1 MAIVGAGVVGFKL
14 LALDEPEAVFELPE
28 QRAWL
33 IETQQITKETLI
45 PTVELFGR
53 VVSPTHSRLTS
64 ILDAEVIEV
73 NVMTGQTVE
82 AGEVL
87 IRLDSRTIQTQ
98 LRLLQADVAR
108 INASLE
114 REHQRVIADREILRH
129 ENRLLKLATDA
140 MERSRTLKNRNLIS
154 QSEFDVTE
162 RVEQQARLAVTAR
175 EAAIR
180 EYDSRAA
187 VLKAELQRAQASL
200 EKAMQ
205 DLEDAEIIAPYAGRI
220 TEVHVAAGN
229 HVRNASPL
237 VDMFDHT
244 TTEIRTLIPNRYLAQ
259 VRKSITDE
267 IELEAV
273 AELDDEQLLLKLDRL
288 ASTVDPGRG
297 GVDAYFRM
305 SSNSIYPEL
314 GRSVTVLLSLSPVE
328 DASAIPYQAVYG
340 SNQVFKVNSDSLK
353 SATIKRHGQLVRNNK
368 TYIVA
373 TSSDLEADDL
383 LVTTQLNNAVDG
395 LKVEIFDSK

>member
-1 MAIVGAGVVGFKL
+1 MVGFKL

-53 VVSPTHSRLTS
+53 VVSPTYSRLTS

-114 REHQRVIADREILRH
+114 REHQRVTADREILRH
-129 ENRLLKLATDA
+129 ENRLLKLATNA

-205 DLEDAEIIAPYAGRI
+205 DLEDAEITAPYTGRI
-220 TEVHVAAGN
+220 TEIHVAAGN

-244 TTEIRTLIPNRYLAQ
+244 TTEIRTLIPNRHLAQ
-259 VRKSITDE
+259 VRKSITGE

-273 AELDDEQLLLKLDRL
+273 AELDDEQLLLKLNRL
-288 ASTVDPGRG
+288 ASTVGTGHG

-340 SNQVFKVNSDSLK
+340 SNHVFKVNSGSLK

>member
-1 MAIVGAGVVGFKL
+1 MVGYKL

-82 AGEVL
+82 AGGVL

-98 LRLLQADVAR
+98 FRLLQADVAR

-114 REHQRVIADREILRH
+114 REHQRVTADREILRH
-129 ENRLLKLATDA
+129 ENRLLELATDA
-140 MERSRTLKNRNLIS
+140 MERSRTLKSRNLIS

-162 RVEQQARLAVTAR
+162 RVEQQAHLAVTAR

-187 VLKAELQRAQASL
+187 VLEAELQRAQASL
-200 EKAMQ
+200 EKAIQ
-205 DLEDAEIIAPYAGRI
+205 DLEDTEIIAPYAGRI

-259 VRKSITDE
+259 VRKSITGE

-273 AELDDEQLLLKLDRL
+273 AEFDDEQLLLKLDRL
-288 ASTVDPGRG
+288 ASTVATGHG

-328 DASAIPYQAVYG
+328 EALAIPYQAVYG
-340 SNQVFKVNSDSLK
+340 SNQVFKVISDSLK
-353 SATIKRHGQLVRNNK
+353 SVTIKRHGQVVRNNK

-373 TSSDLEADDL
+373 TSSDLETDDL

>member
-1 MAIVGAGVVGFKL
+1 MVGYKL
-14 LALDEPEAVFELPE
+14 LALDEPEAEFELPE

-82 AGEVL
+82 AGGVL

-98 LRLLQADVAR
+98 FRLLQADVAR

-114 REHQRVIADREILRH
+114 REHQRVTADREILRH
-129 ENRLLKLATDA
+129 ENRLLELATDA
-140 MERSRTLKNRNLIS
+140 MERSRTLKSRNLIS

-162 RVEQQARLAVTAR
+162 RVEQQAHLAVTAR

-187 VLKAELQRAQASL
+187 VLEAELQRAQASL
-200 EKAMQ
+200 EKAIQ
-205 DLEDAEIIAPYAGRI
+205 DLEDTEIIAPYAGRI

-259 VRKSITDE
+259 VRKSITGE

-273 AELDDEQLLLKLDRL
+273 AEFDDEQLLLKLDRL
-288 ASTVDPGRG
+288 ASTVATGHG

-314 GRSVTVLLSLSPVE
+314 GRSVTVFLSLSPVE
-328 DASAIPYQAVYG
+328 EALAIPYQAVYG
-340 SNQVFKVNSDSLK
+340 SNQVFKVFSDSLK
-353 SATIKRHGQLVRNNK
+353 SATIKRHGQVVRNNK

>member
-1 MAIVGAGVVGFKL
+1 M
-14 LALDEPEAVFELPE
+14 
-28 QRAWL
+28 
-33 IETQQITKETLI
+33 
-45 PTVELFGR
+45 
-53 VVSPTHSRLTS
+53 
-64 ILDAEVIEV
+64 
-73 NVMTGQTVE
+73 
-82 AGEVL
+82 L

-114 REHQRVIADREILRH
+114 REHQRVTADREILRH

-205 DLEDAEIIAPYAGRI
+205 DLEDVEIIAPYAGRI

-259 VRKSITDE
+259 VRKSITGE

-288 ASTVDPGRG
+288 ASTVGTGHG

-340 SNQVFKVNSDSLK
+340 SNQVFKVISDSLK

>member
-45 PTVELFGR
+45 PTVKLFGR

-273 AELDDEQLLLKLDRL
+273 AEFDDEQLLLKLDRL
-288 ASTVDPGRG
+288 ASTVATGHG

-340 SNQVFKVNSDSLK
+340 SNQVFKVISDSLK

>member
-1 MAIVGAGVVGFKL
+1 MVGFKL

-53 VVSPTHSRLTS
+53 VVSPTHSQLTS

-114 REHQRVIADREILRH
+114 REHQRVTADREILRH

-205 DLEDAEIIAPYAGRI
+205 DLEDAEITAPYTGRI
-220 TEVHVAAGN
+220 TEIHVAAGN

-244 TTEIRTLIPNRYLAQ
+244 TTEIRTLIPNRHLAQ
-259 VRKSITDE
+259 VRKSITGE

-288 ASTVDPGRG
+288 ASTVGTGHG

-340 SNQVFKVNSDSLK
+340 SNQVFKVNSGSLK

-373 TSSDLEADDL
+373 TSSDLEANDL

>member
-1 MAIVGAGVVGFKL
+1 MVGFKL
-14 LALDEPEAVFELPE
+14 LALDEPEVVFELPE

-53 VVSPTHSRLTS
+53 VVTPTHSRLTS

-73 NVMTGQTVE
+73 NVMTGQTVK
-82 AGEVL
+82 AGQVL

-108 INASLE
+108 MDASLE
-114 REHQRVIADREILRH
+114 REHQRVTADREILRH

-187 VLKAELQRAQASL
+187 VLEAELQRAQASL

-205 DLEDAEIIAPYAGRI
+205 DSEDAEIIAPYAGRI

-244 TTEIRTLIPNRYLAQ
+244 TTEIRTLVPIRHLAQ
-259 VRKSITDE
+259 VRKSI
-267 IELEAV
+267 EAV
-273 AELDDEQLLLKLDRL
+273 AELDDEQLQLKLDRL
-288 ASTVDPGRG
+288 ASTVGSGHG
-297 GVDAYFRM
+297 GVDAYFRI
-305 SSNSIYPEL
+305 SSNSMYPEL

-328 DASAIPYQAVYG
+328 ESSAIPYQAVYG

-353 SATIKRHGQLVRNNK
+353 SATIKRHGQVVRNNK

-395 LKVEIFDSK
+395 LKVEIFDSQ

>member
-1 MAIVGAGVVGFKL
+1 MVGYKL

-82 AGEVL
+82 AGGVL

-98 LRLLQADVAR
+98 FRLLQADVAR

-114 REHQRVIADREILRH
+114 REHQRVTADREILRH

-140 MERSRTLKNRNLIS
+140 MERSRTLKSRNLIS

-162 RVEQQARLAVTAR
+162 RVEQQAHLAVTAR

-187 VLKAELQRAQASL
+187 VLEAELQRAQASL
-200 EKAMQ
+200 EKAIQ
-205 DLEDAEIIAPYAGRI
+205 DLEDTEIIAPYAGRI

-259 VRKSITDE
+259 VRKSITGE

-273 AELDDEQLLLKLDRL
+273 AEFDDEQLLLKLDRL
-288 ASTVDPGRG
+288 ASTVATGHG

-328 DASAIPYQAVYG
+328 EALAIPYKAVYG
-340 SNQVFKVNSDSLK
+340 SNQVFKVFSDSLK
-353 SATIKRHGQLVRNNK
+353 SATIKRHGQVVRNNK

-373 TSSDLEADDL
+373 TSSDLETDDL

>member
-1 MAIVGAGVVGFKL
+1 
-14 LALDEPEAVFELPE
+14 
-28 QRAWL
+28 
-33 IETQQITKETLI
+33 
-45 PTVELFGR
+45 
-53 VVSPTHSRLTS
+53 
-64 ILDAEVIEV
+64 
-73 NVMTGQTVE
+73 MTGQTVE

-98 LRLLQADVAR
+98 LRLLQADVAG

-114 REHQRVIADREILRH
+114 REHQRVTADREILRH
-129 ENRLLKLATDA
+129 ENRLLELATDA

-187 VLKAELQRAQASL
+187 VLEAELQRAQASL

-229 HVRNASPL
+229 HVRNASSL

-259 VRKSITDE
+259 VRKSISGE

-273 AELDDEQLLLKLDRL
+273 AEFDDEQLLLKLDRL
-288 ASTVDPGRG
+288 ASTVATGHG

-328 DASAIPYQAVYG
+328 EALAIPYQAVYG
-340 SNQVFKVNSDSLK
+340 SNQVFKVISDSLK
-353 SATIKRHGQLVRNNK
+353 SATIKRHGQVVRNNK

>member
-1 MAIVGAGVVGFKL
+1 MVGFKL

-53 VVSPTHSRLTS
+53 VVSPTYSRLTS

-114 REHQRVIADREILRH
+114 REHQRVTADREILRH

-205 DLEDAEIIAPYAGRI
+205 DLEDAEITAPYTGRI
-220 TEVHVAAGN
+220 TEIHVAAGN

-244 TTEIRTLIPNRYLAQ
+244 TTEIRTLIPNRHLAQ
-259 VRKSITDE
+259 VRKSITGE

-288 ASTVDPGRG
+288 ASTVGTGHG

-340 SNQVFKVNSDSLK
+340 SNHVFKVNSGSLK

-373 TSSDLEADDL
+373 TSSDLEANDL